1 MRLIRIVLAGSLA
14 LAIAAPVA
22 IATAN
27 DAHHLQAAK
36 QTKTKKVKP
45 AKKAPK
51 HSEVNQSMRVDGG
64 VS

>member
-1 MRLIRIVLAGSLA
+1 MRLIHIVLAGCVA
-14 LAIAAPVA
+14 LAIAAPA
-22 IATAN
+22 TIATGN
-27 DAHHLQAAK
+27 EAHHPPAAK

-51 HSEVNQSMRVDGG
+51 RTEVPHSLRVDGG

>member
-1 MRLIRIVLAGSLA
+1 MRLIHIVMAACLA
-14 LAIAAPVA
+14 LAIAAPPT

-27 DAHHLQAAK
+27 DAHHPQAAK

-45 AKKAPK
+45 AKKATK
-51 HSEVNQSMRVDGG
+51 RSEVPHSLRVDGG